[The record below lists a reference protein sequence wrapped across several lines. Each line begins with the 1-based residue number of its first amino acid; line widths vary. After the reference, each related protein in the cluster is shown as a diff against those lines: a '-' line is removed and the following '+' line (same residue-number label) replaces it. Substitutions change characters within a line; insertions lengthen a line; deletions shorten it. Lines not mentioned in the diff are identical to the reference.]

1 MGKFFDDFLA
11 AVPEADR
18 SILNKYPNLRAGV
31 DKFESDLATIAPFA
45 QYGMQMQDWS
55 KQNWDEQA
63 GMTKAEKQLR
73 DELTAAQAKLATAGA
88 AGAAPDQ
95 IAALRAEM
103 DNKVKAVE
111 NSALAAINGMD
122 RFYSVTAKHAFAHKD
137 EFGENLDPQKLM
149 LFITQ
154 NKLTDPDAAYDR
166 MVADQRA
173 ANAAKAKT
181 DLEAKHAADITAA
194 EQRGRDLAATERAM
208 GPGGMLPTDQSGGIA
223 GVTARI
229 DKPVAMSE
237 ATQKAATDAKLGDG
251 SLAALGYEAYRRG
264 EFTTPVQ

>member
-1 MGKFFDDFLA
+1 MGAFDEILKTI
-11 AVPEADR
+11 PEADQAV
-18 SILNKYPNLRAGV
+18 LNRYPALKASMV
-31 DKFESDLATIAPFA
+31 KLEDDLATVAPFA

-63 GMTKAEKQLR
+63 GMTRAEKQLR

-149 LFITQ
+149 SFITQ

-181 DLEAKHAADITAA
+181 DLETKHAADIAAA

-237 ATQKAATDAKLGDG
+237 ATTKAATDAKLGDG
-251 SLAALGYEAYRRG
+251 SLAALGYAAFQRG
-264 EFTTPVQ
+264 EFSAPVQ